1 MRPYALNAA
10 MRSSCFAVEVSG
22 IGKAVRW
29 TSAGEHLQAEFC
41 AWGKV
46 SEHMTVLEM
55 AAPTKERPQQHRRVT
70 PERAGG
76 VSARRKWQS
85 AYLRRLA
92 ITDTIIVAAVVFLA
106 QWWRFGSDADVVDG
120 EAFGHFSYTALSFA
134 LIIGWFAVLRVFR
147 TRSPRVIGSGPE
159 EYRLIA
165 VGTLRLF
172 GLIAIASLLLHLEIA
187 RLYLAVAFPM
197 GLTALIASR
206 WIWRRVI
213 ARERAR
219 GEFRIRGR

>member
-1 MRPYALNAA
+1 M
-10 MRSSCFAVEVSG
+10 SS
-22 IGKAVRW
+22 
-29 TSAGEHLQAEFC
+29 
-41 AWGKV
+41 
-46 SEHMTVLEM
+46 TV
-55 AAPTKERPQQHRRVT
+55 K
-70 PERAGG
+70 
-76 VSARRKWQS
+76 
-85 AYLRRLA
+85 
-92 ITDTIIVAAVVFLA
+92 
-106 QWWRFGSDADVVDG
+106 
-120 EAFGHFSYTALSFA
+120 AFGHFSYTALSFA

-219 GEFRIRGR
+219 GEFRTAVLVVGVRGAVVDLARKPRARRCPWIPSCPESAYPATEETWAKLSQ

>member
-1 MRPYALNAA
+1 MSPGNIEAGDVSGRGEIADRPVFGLLVDSASITGCELRQCRNNRQLGRGLTIVAGFNCKAHVMRPFALNAA

-85 AYLRRLA
+85 AYPRRLA
-92 ITDTIIVAAVVFLA
+92 ITDTIIDCGSCVSGSMVA
-106 QWWRFGSDADVVDG
+106 
-120 EAFGHFSYTALSFA
+120 
-134 LIIGWFAVLRVFR
+134 
-147 TRSPRVIGSGPE
+147 
-159 EYRLIA
+159 
-165 VGTLRLF
+165 
-172 GLIAIASLLLHLEIA
+172 
-187 RLYLAVAFPM
+187 
-197 GLTALIASR
+197 
-206 WIWRRVI
+206 
-213 ARERAR
+213 
-219 GEFRIRGR
+219 IR